1 MGESQSDPIPLSA
14 LQHWAYCPRQCGL
27 IHLEQFFADNLHT
40 ARGQA
45 VYRLVDQPGYEIRSG
60 VRVERAL
67 PLWSERWGLIGK
79 ADLVEF
85 HPDGT
90 VFPVEFKHGRKRQ
103 KTHDDIQLAAQ
114 AMCLE
119 DMLGRPV
126 PLGAI
131 YHASSHRRR
140 EVITPALRELVVQTA
155 DAIRAM
161 LSAGTLPPPMDYF
174 VVEANGCSRFAA
186 ARWTA
191 TADKPIADILSSPLE
206 KLVVQFRCKSG
217 SAHTV
222 AGFQTLKP
230 QNAAFTKIQAP
241 SVFTP

>member
-1 MGESQSDPIPLSA
+1 MNPADDPVPLSA
-14 LQHWAYCPRQCGL
+14 LQHWVYCPRQCAL
-27 IHLEQFFADNLHT
+27 IHLEQAFDDNIHT
-40 ARGQA
+40 ARGNA
-45 VYRLVDQPGYEIRSG
+45 VHKLVDTPGYEIRSG
-60 VRVERAL
+60 VKVERSL
-67 PLWSERWGLIGK
+67 PLWSDRLGLIGK

-140 EVITPALRELVVQTA
+140 EVAITTELRQLVVQTA

-161 LSAGTLPPPMDYF
+161 LSAGTLPPPVFDARCRECSLKDICQP
-174 VVEANGCSRFAA
+174 EAL
-186 ARWTA
+186 TA
-191 TADKPIADILSSPLE
+191 TAMQRALRTHLFNPED
-206 KLVVQFRCKSG
+206 
-217 SAHTV
+217 
-222 AGFQTLKP
+222 
-230 QNAAFTKIQAP
+230 
-241 SVFTP
+241 